1 MIAKTAPL
9 VVSLVAVLAVS
20 AAVAQTVDD
29 VFPLEPEDR
38 AMVGPRPIFT
48 VGADGTEL
56 FKLKFRVVLSNDD
69 WDTETYA
76 FDQLAEPAGWIYTAL
91 DGNFGALYRAQK
103 PLDDGMYEWRADAW
117 NGLEWIEGDMTFRL
131 EIDSI
136 PPAPVDEVRMAV
148 DPDGIV
154 LDWDSVTTD
163 ENGRPEYV
171 VRYHVYRYLKRSV
184 FPVIVP
190 FRIATIEDNTFVDRE
205 PQGLETELV
214 FYKVTAEDEA
224 GNETERPF

>member
-1 MIAKTAPL
+1 MIPRITRLL
-9 VVSLVAVLAVS
+9 VPAVLALTVS
-20 AAVAQTVDD
+20 AAGAQTVDD
-29 VFPLEPEDR
+29 VFPIEPEDR
-38 AMVGPRPIFT
+38 SMVGPRPVFT

-56 FKLKFRVVLSNDD
+56 FKLKFRVVLSDDD
-69 WDTETYA
+69 WDTEKYV

-91 DGNFGALYRAQK
+91 GGDFGAMYRAQK
-103 PLDDGMYEWRADAW
+103 PLDDGQYEWRADAW
-117 NGLEWIEGDMTFRL
+117 NGLEWFEGDMTFRL
-131 EIDSI
+131 DIDSI
-136 PPAPVDEVRMAV
+136 PPAPVDEVRMSV
-148 DPDGIV
+148 EPDGIA

-190 FRIATIEDNTFVDRE
+190 FRIATTEENTFVDRE
-205 PQGLETELV
+205 PQGLETQLV